1 MNEAQ
6 LFQQLVP
13 LYYAETVG
21 AEHVLRNRLYWNM
34 QRMVLQHTTLP
45 ILVGKENSGMQVSL
59 DKIPSMTKKFK
70 NLAMENSFLP
80 TAVFGCCKACGP
92 ATRLLCAA
100 YFRAKRALCSEHI

>member
-70 NLAMENSFLP
+70 NLA
-80 TAVFGCCKACGP
+80 
-92 ATRLLCAA
+92 ATRLLCEA